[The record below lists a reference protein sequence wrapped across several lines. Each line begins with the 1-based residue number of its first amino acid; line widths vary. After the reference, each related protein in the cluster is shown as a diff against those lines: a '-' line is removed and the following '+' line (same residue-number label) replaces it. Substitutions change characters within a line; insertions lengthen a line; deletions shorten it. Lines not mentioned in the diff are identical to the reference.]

1 MREIDDDCNGSKDVA
16 KERTEE
22 RLAIDQDPVRAK
34 NDRNF
39 AAIIFRKCL
48 NMFRFETRT
57 IYGADQSTPIRF
69 N

>member
-1 MREIDDDCNGSKDVA
+1 MTTA
-16 KERTEE
+16 TELKMELKKE

>member
-1 MREIDDDCNGSKDVA
+1 MTTA
-16 KERTEE
+16 TELKMELKKE

-57 IYGADQSTPIRF
+57 IYGADHSTPIRF